1 MGYWLE
7 EKERLKIKIKRQLKE
22 DEIRLAEADHDLAAA
37 SKGEERSRWLRVVAV
52 ALREDE

>member
-7 EKERLKIKIKRQLKE
+7 EKQRLKIKRQLKE

-52 ALREDE
+52 TLREDE